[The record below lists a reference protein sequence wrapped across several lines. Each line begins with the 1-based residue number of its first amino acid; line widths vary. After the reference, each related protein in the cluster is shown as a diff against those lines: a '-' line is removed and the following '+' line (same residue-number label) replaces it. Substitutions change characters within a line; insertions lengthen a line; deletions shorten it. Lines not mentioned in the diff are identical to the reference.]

1 MRCSELLAAF
11 LAERPLGNILTDEQ
25 IERHLKNAIRLYC
38 AYATLTNAPSLFEQ
52 VQAEAVA
59 AGLPAP
65 DFPDLG
71 QDVHSPIDSSNRLVS
86 AQDFDL
92 TPSEYGLIWPLF
104 KLYVERE
111 DATGQESSRS
121 LGIEQYGRSSSEVE
135 SSIVLYEEALP
146 KRAFFAEI
154 ITI

>member
-1 MRCSELLAAF
+1 MLCSELLAAF

-25 IERHLKNAIRLYC
+25 IERHLKHAIRLYC
-38 AYATLTNAPSLFEQ
+38 AYATLTNAPSEFELA
-52 VQAEAVA
+52 QADAIAE
-59 AGLPAP
+59 GLPPPLFAEP
-65 DFPDLG
+65 G
-71 QDVHSPIDSSNRLVS
+71 QDVHSPIDASNKLV
-86 AQDFDL
+86 AEQDFDL

-121 LGIEQYGRSSSEVE
+121 LGIEQYGRSSSEIEAAITV
-135 SSIVLYEEALP
+135 YEETLP
-146 KRAFFAEI
+146 RRAFVEDV

>member
-1 MRCSELLAAF
+1 MRCSALLAAF
-11 LAERPLGNILTDEQ
+11 VAERPLGNILTDEQ

-38 AYATLTNAPSLFEQ
+38 GFATLTNAPSPFEQ
-52 VQAEAVA
+52 AQAAAVA
-59 AGLPAP
+59 AGLDAP
-65 DFPDLG
+65 FFPEVG
-71 QDVHSPIDSSNRLVS
+71 QDVHSPVDSSNGFEGI
-86 AQDFDL
+86 QDFDL
-92 TPSEYGLIWPLF
+92 TASEYALIWPLF

-135 SSIVLYEEALP
+135 AAIVLYEEALP

>member
-1 MRCSELLAAF
+1 MRCSELLTAF

-25 IERHLKNAIRLYC
+25 IERHLKHAIRLYC
-38 AYATLTNAPSLFEQ
+38 AYATLTNAPSQFEQ
-52 VQAEAVA
+52 AQASAVT
-59 AGLPAP
+59 AGLPPP
-65 DFPDLG
+65 DFPVPG
-71 QDVHSPIDSSNRLVS
+71 QDVHSPIDASNKLVGT
-86 AQDFDL
+86 QDFDL
-92 TPSEYGLIWPLF
+92 TASEYGIIWPLF

-135 SSIVLYEEALP
+135 AAIVEYEKDLP
-146 KRAFFAEI
+146 QKAFVAEI

>member
-1 MRCSELLAAF
+1 MRCSELLTAF

-25 IERHLKNAIRLYC
+25 IERHLKHAIRLYC
-38 AYATLTNAPSLFEQ
+38 AYATLTNAPSPFEQ
-52 VQAEAVA
+52 AQAASVT
-59 AGLPAP
+59 AGLPPP
-65 DFPDLG
+65 DFPAPG
-71 QDVHSPIDSSNRLVS
+71 QDVHSPIDASNKLEG

-135 SSIVLYEEALP
+135 AAIVLYEEALP
-146 KRAFFAEI
+146 HRAFVAEI

>member
-1 MRCSELLAAF
+1 M
-11 LAERPLGNILTDEQ
+11 
-25 IERHLKNAIRLYC
+25 
-38 AYATLTNAPSLFEQ
+38 
-52 VQAEAVA
+52 
-59 AGLPAP
+59 
-65 DFPDLG
+65 
-71 QDVHSPIDSSNRLVS
+71 HSPVDSSNGFEGI
-86 AQDFDL
+86 QDFDL
-92 TPSEYGLIWPLF
+92 TASEYALIWPLF

-135 SSIVLYEEALP
+135 AAIVLYEEALP